1 MAEDSAE
8 YVFEK
13 ALLAVLPLFT
23 INLSSRTPVISG
35 AEIDNRTRKQL
46 TFTANFLA
54 EVQILTRTLE
64 HVVESRNRKDKALDT
79 KSDDYI
85 ENLGKALALFDSLV
99 SDEVPG
105 RTFESNFVRTV
116 LPAPKIIE
124 TDLGVR
130 S

>member
-1 MAEDSAE
+1 MAEDSTE